1 MTLKDKTVLVTGASR
16 GFGRAIAEAMLRL
29 GAHVLALGRDPVAMD
44 ETRASLA
51 TIGGEFEMVTM
62 DVCDESAVTN
72 YITALLCLDVVVNN
86 AGIARVQSLIETPTQ
101 EIRDILEVNVI
112 GAFVVM
118 RESARKMLQTN
129 GGQIINIASD
139 AAIRGIARMGPYVAS
154 KHALRGLSRSMSL
167 ELRQQGVRVTTFCPG
182 PISTDILGSGTGDS
196 NAMSPED
203 LAKTITHLVEV
214 PPEIEIQ
221 ELLVQPTPQRQ

>member
-16 GFGRAIAEAMLRL
+16 GFGRAIAEEMLQL
-29 GAHVLALGRDPVAMD
+29 GARVLALGRAPTAMD
-44 ETRASLA
+44 ETRASLEA
-51 TIGGEFEMVTM
+51 IGGGFEMVTM
-62 DVCDESAVTN
+62 DVRNEPAVTS
-72 YITALLCLDVVVNN
+72 YIASLPCLDVVVNN
-86 AGIARVQSLIETPTQ
+86 AGIARAQPLIETPTQ

-118 RESARKMLQTN
+118 REAARKMLHTG

-139 AAIRGIARMGPYVAS
+139 AAVRGIARMGPYVAS
-154 KHALRGLSRSMSL
+154 KHALLGLSRSMSL

-182 PISTDILGSGTGDS
+182 PISTDILGSGTGSPD
-196 NAMSPED
+196 AMSPED
-203 LAKTITHLVEV
+203 LAKTISHLGKV

-221 ELLVQPTPQRQ
+221 ELLVQPIPPTQ

>member
-16 GFGRAIAEAMLRL
+16 GFGRAIAEEMLRL

-72 YITALLCLDVVVNN
+72 YITALPCLDVVVNN
-86 AGIARVQSLIETPTQ
+86 AGIAHVQSLIETPAQ

-154 KHALRGLSRSMSL
+154 KHALLGLSRSMSL

>member
-1 MTLKDKTVLVTGASR
+1 
-16 GFGRAIAEAMLRL
+16 
-29 GAHVLALGRDPVAMD
+29 
-44 ETRASLA
+44 
-51 TIGGEFEMVTM
+51 MVTM
-62 DVCDESAVTN
+62 DVCDEPAVTN
-72 YITALLCLDVVVNN
+72 YIAVLPCLDVVVNN

-101 EIRDILEVNVI
+101 EIRDILEINVI

-154 KHALRGLSRSMSL
+154 KHALLGLSRSMSL

-182 PISTDILGSGTGDS
+182 PISTDILGSGTGDT

-203 LAKTITHLVEV
+203 LAKTIIHLVEV

-221 ELLVQPTPQRQ
+221 ELLVQPTPRRQ

>member
-16 GFGRAIAEAMLRL
+16 GFGRAIAEEMLRL

-72 YITALLCLDVVVNN
+72 YITALPCLDVVVNN
-86 AGIARVQSLIETPTQ
+86 AGIAHVQPLIETPTQ

-154 KHALRGLSRSMSL
+154 KHALLGLSRSMSL